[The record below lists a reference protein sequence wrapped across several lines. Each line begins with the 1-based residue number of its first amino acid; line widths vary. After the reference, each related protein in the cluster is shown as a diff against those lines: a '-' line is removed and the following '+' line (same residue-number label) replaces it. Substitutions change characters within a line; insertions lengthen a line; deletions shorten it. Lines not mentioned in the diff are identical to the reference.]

1 MGILLLNVY
10 RPIGGSSERA
20 LTSPCVGMRDSQSAQ
35 NQDQTNIASSTT
47 YTALFIFSQV
57 SRCSKTYC
65 CKSFEVEK
73 LIHASF
79 LQFDELGGATVIKY
93 PYVMSI
99 QIEFTQKYQIP
110 NKYYFLI

>member
-1 MGILLLNVY
+1 MQ
-10 RPIGGSSERA
+10 
-20 LTSPCVGMRDSQSAQ
+20 DSQSAQ

-93 PYVMSI
+93 P
-99 QIEFTQKYQIP
+99 TQKYQT
-110 NKYYFLI
+110 LISTTFWFEHIYVSYLIYVS